1 MTVKGL
7 NGYKKGEHMTDLQQE
22 LFALQDK
29 TYREFHSKLM
39 PDTDKEAVIG
49 IRIPVLRKFAK
60 AFAKKAEAREFL
72 QQLPHLYYEENNLHM
87 MLITAEKDYEKCLA
101 EMERFVPYIDN
112 WATCDMPAPKC
123 FARHKQELLPKV
135 KEWIRSEETYT
146 IRYGIDLLMA
156 LYLDE
161 DFKPEYLELAAS
173 VTSEEYYVKMVI
185 AWYFATALAKQWD
198 AAIPYIEQRRLSEW
212 VHRKTIQKAVESFRI
227 TKEQKDYLRTLK

>member
-1 MTVKGL
+1 
-7 NGYKKGEHMTDLQQE
+7 MTDLQQE

-212 VHRKTIQKAVESFRI
+212 VHRKTLQKAVESFRI

>member
-1 MTVKGL
+1 
-7 NGYKKGEHMTDLQQE
+7 MTDLQQQ

-39 PDTDKEAVIG
+39 PDTDKETVIG
-49 IRIPVLRKFAK
+49 IRIPVLRKFA
-60 AFAKKAEAREFL
+60 REFL
-72 QQLPHLYYEENNLHM
+72 QQLPHQYYEENNLHM
-87 MLITAEKDYEKCLA
+87 MLIIAEKDYEKCLA
-101 EMERFVPYIDN
+101 EVERFVPYIDN

-123 FARHKQELLPKV
+123 FAKHKQELLPKV
-135 KEWIRSEETYT
+135 EEWIASEETYT

-161 DFKPEYLELAAS
+161 DFRPEYLELAAS

-198 AAIPYIEQRRLSEW
+198 STIPYIEQRRLSDW
-212 VHRKTIQKAVESFRI
+212 VHRKTIQKAVESYRI

>member
-1 MTVKGL
+1 
-7 NGYKKGEHMTDLQQE
+7 MTDLQQQ

-39 PDTDKEAVIG
+39 PDTDKETVIG
-49 IRIPVLRKFAK
+49 IRIPVLRKFARE
-60 AFAKKAEAREFL
+60 FARRLEAREFL
-72 QQLPHLYYEENNLHM
+72 QQLPHQYYEENNLHM
-87 MLITAEKDYEKCLA
+87 MLIIAEKDYEKCLA
-101 EMERFVPYIDN
+101 EVERFVPYIDN

-123 FARHKQELLPKV
+123 FAQHKQELLPKV
-135 KEWIRSEETYT
+135 EEWIASEETYT

-161 DFKPEYLELAAS
+161 DFRPEYLELAAS

-198 AAIPYIEQRRLSEW
+198 STIPYIEQRRLSDW
-212 VHRKTIQKAVESFRI
+212 VHRKTIQKAVESYRI
-227 TKEQKDYLRTLK
+227 TKVQKDYLRTLK